1 MSDRVLFVIHTPE
14 FGGAEKHLIDLV
26 GRMEERV
33 DCRILCLN
41 RDFFS
46 EPLRGRRS
54 VRVST
59 ASAITGW
66 RVMKYWWLFV
76 RFRPSVIVFVKGI
89 FEQYPFSAYVAARL
103 ARSRRLVVIEHLIAD
118 PAPAGAEGQG
128 WAGGFR
134 RLFGWRARHMAT
146 KRWQGA
152 MADATICVSEAVRR
166 RLVDEYGYP
175 ASRTITIRNGI
186 DCRRYQPREASQDV
200 SAPGTPGV
208 SPVTIVC
215 AARLSSAKRIDV
227 LLEALSM
234 LRLDPVLWH
243 CRILGAG
250 PLEAELRARA
260 NQLGLSELVTFVGY
274 VEDVRPHLRQAD
286 LFVLSSDKEGLPLAL
301 LEAMACG
308 LPAIVTDVGGTGEVV
323 VQNETGL
330 LVRRGDVDGLAKGI
344 RQLLG
349 NAGARE
355 KMGLA
360 SRRRI
365 HEHFEIEQA
374 MQRLQ
379 SVIVA

>member
-1 MSDRVLFVIHTPE
+1 M
-14 FGGAEKHLIDLV
+14 
-26 GRMEERV
+26 
-33 DCRILCLN
+33 
-41 RDFFS
+41 
-46 EPLRGRRS
+46 
-54 VRVST
+54 
-59 ASAITGW
+59 
-66 RVMKYWWLFV
+66 
-76 RFRPSVIVFVKGI
+76 
-89 FEQYPFSAYVAARL
+89 AA
-103 ARSRRLVVIEHLIAD
+103 
-118 PAPAGAEGQG
+118 
-128 WAGGFR
+128 
-134 RLFGWRARHMAT
+134 
-146 KRWQGA
+146 KRWQGT
-152 MADATICVSEAVRR
+152 MADTTICVSEAVRR

-186 DCRRYQPREASQDV
+186 DCRRYQPREPSLDILASGP
-200 SAPGTPGV
+200 SRV

-234 LRLDPVLWH
+234 LRADSVLWR
-243 CRILGAG
+243 CQILGAG

-308 LPAIVTDVGGTGEVV
+308 LPAIVTEVGGTGEVV

-330 LVRRGDVDGLAKGI
+330 LVRRGDAEGLARGI

-349 NAGARE
+349 NAGSRE

-360 SRRRI
+360 ARRRI